1 MKSFGAPGKQT
12 LPSHR
17 AIQHPE
23 MHSHE
28 REQVFCAF
36 APSLIPILTCVGF
49 AGQDGGSE
57 DVCLLMTAEGSVGL
71 ADGLDEGRDDGR
83 SDGLDEGRDDGR
95 SDGLDEGRDD
105 GCVVGLV
112 DGALVGTFVGP
123 DVGLTDG
130 PNDGA
135 AEGYSYEGS

>member
-1 MKSFGAPGKQT
+1 MQEMKSFGASGKQT

-49 AGQDGGSE
+49 AGQGCGSE
-57 DVCLLMTAEGSVGL
+57 GVSLLTTAIKEGSVGL

-83 SDGLDEGRDDGR
+83 SDGL
-95 SDGLDEGRDD
+95 
-105 GCVVGLV
+105 V
-112 DGALVGTFVGP
+112 DGALVGPFVGP
-123 DVGLTDG
+123 DVGPTVG

-135 AEGYSYEGS
+135 AEAYSYEGS

>member
-1 MKSFGAPGKQT
+1 MKSFGAPGKHT
-12 LPSHR
+12 LPSHK

-49 AGQDGGSE
+49 SGQDSGSG
-57 DVCLLMTAEGSVGL
+57 DVSLLMMAEGSVGL
-71 ADGLDEGRDDGR
+71 AEGLDEGRDDGR
-83 SDGLDEGRDDGR
+83 SDGLN
-95 SDGLDEGRDD
+95 EGRDD

-112 DGALVGTFVGP
+112 DGALVGPFVGP
-123 DVGLTDG
+123 DVGLTDE

-135 AEGYSYEGS
+135 AEGYSYDGS

>member
-57 DVCLLMTAEGSVGL
+57 DVSLLMTAAGSVGL
-71 ADGLDEGRDDGR
+71 ADGFDEGRDDV
-83 SDGLDEGRDDGR
+83 R

-112 DGALVGTFVGP
+112 DGALVGPFVGP
-123 DVGLTDG
+123 DVGPTDG